1 MATSEKCSIFFQ
13 DVCFEYGLAGL
24 REDLTFLDREPEDE
38 CSGTVSCGD
47 VGSFAA
53 KFSTNTRERC
63 E

>member
-1 MATSEKCSIFFQ
+1 M
-13 DVCFEYGLAGL
+13 
-24 REDLTFLDREPEDE
+24 FLDRGLEDFLYWHRE
-38 CSGTVSCGD
+38 LEDRCSGTVSCGD